1 MRRRHR
7 EYERVVCLC
16 IPPSHPL
23 CARHV
28 QVRTFDYVYDLLQ
41 PFLLETTEPNADK
54 GNRYSAKHLQK
65 YNPLHDASE
74 T

>member
-1 MRRRHR
+1 M
-7 EYERVVCLC
+7 
-16 IPPSHPL
+16 
-23 CARHV
+23 

-65 YNPLHDASE
+65 YKPLHDAPE